1 MTAVIDC
8 CALPALTRIRS
19 PRLSLLS
26 GFAPAQV
33 LGYALRQA
41 VHDAALTPQH
51 ISCAKPALLTPCP
64 AAALPPACVLYC
76 PCCLINTGRRA
87 APAASASAPEPEPEA
102 APRPKTPSKLELA
115 AAAAVAANA
124 ASTPRAT
131 PIELPVVTLS
141 ELEQAMGAK

>member
-1 MTAVIDC
+1 VTDSCAAAGLNLKPKLVSRPVVNIHLHLSWLVPCSGQLTMTPD
-8 CALPALTRIRS
+8 T
-19 PRLSLLS
+19 
-26 GFAPAQV
+26 Q
-33 LGYALRQA
+33 
-41 VHDAALTPQH
+41 PQH
-51 ISCAKPALLTPCP
+51 IVCVLTPCP
-64 AAALPPACVLYC
+64 PAALLPACVC
-76 PCCLINTGRRA
+76 PVLHCPSWSPLGRRA
-87 APAASASAPEPEPEA
+87 APAASTSAPKSADPEPEP